1 MYTLITDCFYALLVI
16 SLEEARPAARPGE
29 HEIRNLYQFQ
39 KGFTFFFSKFKL
51 IKKYIYTY
59 NMYVYIFCFK
69 KEVSFDRQYTLV

>member
-39 KGFTFFFSKFKL
+39 KSFTFFSKFKL
-51 IKKYIYTY
+51 IKNIYTY
-59 NMYVYIFCFK
+59 NMYMYIFCFQK
-69 KEVSFDRQYTLV
+69 ANQF

>member
-39 KGFTFFFSKFKL
+39 KSFTFFQNS
-51 IKKYIYTY
+51 
-59 NMYVYIFCFK
+59 N
-69 KEVSFDRQYTLV
+69 